1 MKIILATSAA
11 LLPMLFLCKSVL
23 AEGGKPSENGKAP
36 TVNSTAQIVENYNT
50 DIQIK
55 VRNDGEQITVD
66 ATFTVPVLPQ
76 QAWAVLTD
84 FDNVPNFI
92 SSIQSSK
99 VIDRAGNSVHVAQSG
114 IEKYGFL
121 TISLES
127 VRKINLSPFKKIQ
140 EYMISGSMRKME
152 ETTQLLPEGKHTR
165 IIYHADIIPGVWIAR
180 FAGSVFIESEAR
192 KQFQEIIN
200 EIIRRKQL
208 IITSG

>member
-11 LLPMLFLCKSVL
+11 LLPILFLGKPVL
-23 AEGGKPSENGKAP
+23 AEGGKPSGNEKAP
-36 TVNSTAQIVENYNT
+36 TVNSAAQIVEHYNT
-50 DIQIK
+50 DIQVK
-55 VRNDGEQITVD
+55 VKNDGEQITVD

-84 FDNVPNFI
+84 FDNIPNFI

-99 VIDRAGNSVHVAQSG
+99 VIDRSGNSVHVAQNG

-127 VRKINLSPFKKIQ
+127 VRKVNLSPFKKIQ

-152 ETTQLLPEGKHTR
+152 ETTQLLPEGNHTR
-165 IIYHADIIPGVWIAR
+165 IIYHADIVPGAWIIR
-180 FAGSVFIESEAR
+180 LAGSAFIESEAR
-192 KQFQEIIN
+192 KQFQEIVN
-200 EIIRRKQL
+200 EIIRRKRL

>member
-1 MKIILATSAA
+1 MKIVLSTSTIL
-11 LLPMLFLCKSVL
+11 LLMLCLTKSVL
-23 AEGGKPSENGKAP
+23 GEGKPLENEKVP
-36 TVNSTAQIVENYNT
+36 TVNPAAQLIERHNT
-50 DIQIK
+50 EIK
-55 VRNDGEQITVD
+55 VKVSNDGEQITVD

-76 QAWAVLTD
+76 HAWAVLTD
-84 FDNVPNFI
+84 FDNIPNFI

-99 VIDRAGNSVHVAQSG
+99 VTDRSGNSIYVSQNG

-127 VRKINLSPFKKIQ
+127 VRKISLFPFNKIQ
-140 EYMISGSMRKME
+140 EHMISGSMRKMDE
-152 ETTQLLPEGKHTR
+152 MTQLLPEGKHTR
-165 IIYHADIIPGVWIAR
+165 IIYHADIIPGAWIAR
-180 FAGSVFIESEAR
+180 FAGSIFIENEVR